1 MILVKGGR
9 SRNRFLA
16 RQFLFKRLFL
26 ITYINV
32 VCYICKRLL
41 TARVRLRRPLRCRV
55 RREAPLELAQQFVGV
70 AVPIVTP
77 QLFDSLEPF
86 FRGLIH
92 EVSPQDGTA

>member
-1 MILVKGGR
+1 MYVNAYSL
-9 SRNRFLA
+9 L
-16 RQFLFKRLFL
+16 RLP
-26 ITYINV
+26 
-32 VCYICKRLL
+32 
-41 TARVRLRRPLRCRV
+41 LRHPLRCRV
-55 RREAPLELAQQFVGV
+55 RWEAPSEFAQQFVGV